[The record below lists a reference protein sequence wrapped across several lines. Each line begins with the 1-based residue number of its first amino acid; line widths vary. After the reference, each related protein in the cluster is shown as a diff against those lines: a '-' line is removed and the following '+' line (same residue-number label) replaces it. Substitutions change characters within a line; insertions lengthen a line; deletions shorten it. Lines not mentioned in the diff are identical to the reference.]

1 MSVKV
6 ANVALSDTFDTWRVR
21 SNQGFTNLFAITGTK
36 ASAINA
42 NNVTSGLT
50 TLNAN
55 VNITGYIVLSQ
66 VWNEERTSKVA
77 DVEISVTSAVGG
89 AFTWKLTDTQTSIF
103 LLPTYKYDILLI
115 NGSGDKEYWVEGTIT
130 MSEGYTTA

>member
-1 MSVKV
+1 MAISPGTYNMTIQRRSDHSVDFQLKD
-6 ANVALSDTFDTWRVR
+6 S
-21 SNQGFTNLFAITGTK
+21 S
-36 ASAINA
+36 S
-42 NNVTSGLT
+42 
-50 TLNAN
+50 AN
-55 VNITGYIVLSQ
+55 VNITGYTVASQ

-77 DVEISVTSAVGG
+77 DATITVTSAVGG

-115 NGSGDKEYWVEGTIT
+115 NGSGDKEYWVEGTIY

>member
-1 MSVKV
+1 MAISPGTYNMTIQRRSDHSVDFQLK
-6 ANVALSDTFDTWRVR
+6 D
-21 SNQGFTNLFAITGTK
+21 SN
-36 ASAINA
+36 S
-42 NNVTSGLT
+42 
-50 TLNAN
+50 AN

-103 LLPTYKYDILLI
+103 
-115 NGSGDKEYWVEGTIT
+115 
-130 MSEGYTTA
+130 